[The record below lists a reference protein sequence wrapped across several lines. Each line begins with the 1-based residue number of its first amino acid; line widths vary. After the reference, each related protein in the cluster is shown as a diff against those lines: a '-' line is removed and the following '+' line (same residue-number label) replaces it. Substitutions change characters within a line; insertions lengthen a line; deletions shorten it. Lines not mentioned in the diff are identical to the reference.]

1 MTHVLTST
9 VTHGS
14 VGDGIQLLTSAC
26 MVLMMMERE
35 TGTDGSGD
43 DGT

>member
-1 MTHVLTST
+1 MTNVLTST

-14 VGDGIQLLTSAC
+14 VGDGIQTSAR
-26 MVLMMMERE
+26 MVLVMMERE
-35 TGTDGSGD
+35 TGTDVSGD